1 MLLAGARWAA
11 ALGSSG
17 CPSTASATSAAAAAR
32 APGDGPRSCH
42 QIFSVARKK
51 SSEASSAKGN
61 RVHQQRSYH
70 SKTAAETSLRNLLVP
85 SKTYQFRAEACIKF
99 SCLLPSDGQLSCRPK
114 FAVLLQQEIVALQ

>member
-11 ALGSSG
+11 VLGSSG

-42 QIFSVARKK
+42 QTFSVVRKYLL
-51 SSEASSAKGN
+51 EAISAKGN

-70 SKTAAETSLRNLLVP
+70 SKTAAEMSLRNLLIP
-85 SKTYQFRAEACIKF
+85 SKTYQLGAEACINI

-114 FAVLLQQEIVALQ
+114 FAALLQQEIAALQ